1 MVQVLLV
8 EDDDAIRTAL
18 TRGLDGLGHV
28 VRAVRTGAEAI
39 AELSARRPDV
49 VLLDLGL
56 PDLDGSAVLTM
67 SRALDSAPV
76 IVATAR
82 DDEREV
88 VRLLDAGA
96 DDYVVKPFSAAQID
110 ARIRAVLRR
119 VAPEPTAD
127 PTLRVGA
134 VVLDPSART
143 VEVDGHEVE
152 LTRKEFDLL
161 HLLMRH
167 RGEVLSKP
175 KILAEVWQLP
185 WGGADRT
192 VDVHLSWL
200 RRKLGETAAEPRHL
214 VSVRGVG
221 VKLVDPETGR

>member
-8 EDDDAIRTAL
+8 EDDDAIRSAL
-18 TRGLDGLGHV
+18 TRGLAQLGH
-28 VRAVRTGAEAI
+28 AVTAARTGAEAI
-39 AELSARRPDV
+39 SSLSANQPDV
-49 VLLDLGL
+49 ILLDLGL
-56 PDLDGSAVLTM
+56 PDIDGTAVLTM
-67 SRALDSAPV
+67 SQALGSAPV

-88 VRLLDAGA
+88 VRLLHAGA

-119 VAPEPTAD
+119 ATPPPAEER
-127 PTLRVGA
+127 TLTVGGLS
-134 VVLDPSART
+134 LDPVGHA
-143 VEVDGHEVE
+143 VHVDGVAVD

-161 HLLMRH
+161 HVLMQH
-167 RGEVLSKP
+167 TGEVLSKP

-200 RRKLGETAAEPRHL
+200 RRKLGESAAEPRYI

-221 VKLVDPETGR
+221 VKLVAPEPW